1 MDVNGIPVQ
10 FQDTAGLRST
20 DDVVERIG
28 VDRAHRVAEEADLR
42 IVLGKVWPAGVTRT
56 SSDILLVGKDDQGFL
71 NGISGKTG
79 FGVDALLTRV
89 SKTFENRVLSVGV
102 AIKERHR
109 IAMSQALVEL
119 TEALGT
125 LEIGLETSEL
135 AAEEIRS
142 AVVKIESLVG
152 RVDVEHILDEIFSRF
167 CIGK

>member
-56 SSDILLVGKDDQGFL
+56 SSDILLVGKDDQGSL

-89 SKTFENRVLSVGV
+89 SKTFANRVLSVGV
-102 AIKERHR
+102 AILCRSL
-109 IAMSQALVEL
+109 IATP
-119 TEALGT
+119 TEST
-125 LEIGLETSEL
+125 RFSNVLETRVNNASTPKPVL
-135 AAEEIRS
+135 PEIPFR
-142 AVVKIESLVG
+142 EP
-152 RVDVEHILDEIFSRF
+152 
-167 CIGK
+167 